1 MSGSSVEAMTDR
13 RQPPSEDA
21 STAQPPSDPA
31 DADVPD
37 GPDGATGRGGIDDPH
52 DSGRSLA
59 PLMGATY
66 VVAGI
71 AHFLAP
77 KRFAA
82 AIPPSFPRPVALV
95 YLSGIAEI
103 LLGVGVSLRRTR
115 RPSAWGIAALL
126 VAVFPANVHL
136 ARGDVLDDLV
146 PDRFAGVARLAAWI
160 RLPFQGVLIA
170 WALRYTGS
178 DERRTAEPEASEQP
192 AD

>member
-1 MSGSSVEAMTDR
+1 MTDR
-13 RQPPSEDA
+13 REPPSEDA
-21 STAQPPSDPA
+21 PTARPPGETADSAAPA
-31 DADVPD
+31 EPD
-37 GPDGATGRGGIDDPH
+37 GPARTDEGDDAA

-66 VVAGI
+66 VVAGV

-103 LLGVGVSLRRTR
+103 LLGIGVSLRRTR
-115 RPSAWGIAALL
+115 RPSAWGVAALL

-136 ARGDVLDDLV
+136 ARGEVLDDLV
-146 PDRFAGVARLAAWI
+146 SDRFADLARLAAWV

-178 DERRTAEPEASEQP
+178 EDRRSPETDAVERPS
-192 AD
+192 D